1 MPTRS
6 CVVCRKKEEK
16 ANLLRVV
23 TKEIDEKNI
32 AFLDKTQKENKRA
45 IYLCNDKDCIEKA
58 IKMLEKRKFKTK
70 IGINLE
76 SLEVLLNKIDK
87 ELGE

>member
-16 ANLLRVV
+16 AKLLRIV
-23 TKEIDEKNI
+23 TKEANEKSI

-45 IYLCNDKDCIEKA
+45 IYFCNDVNCIKKA
-58 IKMLEKRKFKTK
+58 IKMLEKKKFKSK

>member
-6 CVVCRKKEEK
+6 CVICRKKNEK
-16 ANLLRVV
+16 ANLLRIVAN
-23 TKEIDEKNI
+23 ESNEKST
-32 AFLDKTQKENKRA
+32 AFLDKLQKENKRA
-45 IYLCNDKDCIEKA
+45 IYFCKDEMCIKKA

-76 SLEVLLNKIDK
+76 SLEVLLNEIGK

>member
-6 CVVCRKKEEK
+6 CVICRKKDEK
-16 ANLLRVV
+16 ANLLRIVAS
-23 TKEIDEKNI
+23 DENK
-32 AFLDKTQKENKRA
+32 AMYDKLQKENKRA
-45 IYLCNDKDCIEKA
+45 IYFCKSEECLGLAVKMIEK
-58 IKMLEKRKFKTK
+58 KKFRAK

-76 SLEVLLNKIDK
+76 SLEVLLNEIKK

>member
-6 CVVCRKKEEK
+6 CVICRRKDEK
-16 ANLLRVV
+16 ANLLRIV
-23 TKEIDEKNI
+23 IN
-32 AFLDKTQKENKRA
+32 DKAEAMFDKLQKENKRA
-45 IYLCNDKDCIEKA
+45 IYFCKNEKCLQSA
-58 IKMLEKRKFKTK
+58 IKMIEKKKFRTK

-76 SLEVLLNKIDK
+76 SLEVLLNEIKK